1 MAWSALVLS
10 FHQQYFCT
18 IALSAVSIILHT
30 DSKQVFGVKCVHTVK
45 VTNKK
50 YTFKQTYA
58 S

>member
-45 VTNKK
+45 VT
-50 YTFKQTYA
+50 FKQMYA